1 MNDRLRIIC
10 SCRMGPGTFEAKFI
24 PLCKV
29 DIVEEIIVV
38 RKEKGPYIPKLK
50 YVVLPKICASPFINF
65 IIASYNVG
73 KLARKYNANFIL
85 AYHYV
90 PHYYIAFVASLLSSK
105 PYILG
110 QTGRDDE
117 LLAKH
122 PIKGILLRHIVKKA
136 YQLNV
141 PGSVSFSFWKSL
153 GIDRVYI
160 LHSTIDTDKF
170 LPYNSEKVYDFL
182 YVGRL
187 EEYKGV
193 QYIIQAFCNVVK
205 EYPNATLCIVGYGS
219 YENELRKMIKNFN
232 LSNNVIFFRFQS
244 DPYPFYCKSK
254 IFVMASETEG
264 LPCALMEAMSCELL
278 CISSSVGNIEDV
290 LKDGI
295 NGLTFS
301 SGNISKLKEL
311 MILALE
317 NYDDLIEVRANARK
331 LIVNEYSYK
340 VATDKWNK
348 IISGM
353 LQ

>member
-1 MNDRLRIIC
+1 MSNKIKIVS

-170 LPYNSEKVYDFL
+170 LPDNSEKVYDFL

>member
-1 MNDRLRIIC
+1 
-10 SCRMGPGTFEAKFI
+10 MGPGTFEAKFV

-38 RKEKGPYIPKLK
+38 RKEKGPDIPKLK
-50 YVVLPKICASPFINF
+50 YVVLPKICSSPFINF
-65 IIASYNVG
+65 IIASYIVG
-73 KLARKYNANFIL
+73 KLARKYKANFIL

-141 PGSVSFSFWKSL
+141 PGSVSFNFWKSQ
-153 GIDRVYI
+153 GMDRVYI
-160 LHSTIDTDKF
+160 LHSAIDTDKY
-170 LPYNSEKVYDFL
+170 LPDNADKVYDFL

-187 EEYKGV
+187 EKYKGV
-193 QYIIQAFCNVVK
+193 QYLIQAFSNVVK
-205 EYPNATLCIVGYGS
+205 EYPNATFCIVGYGS
-219 YENELRKMIKNFN
+219 YENEIRSLIYDLN
-232 LSNNVIFFRFQS
+232 LSDNVSFCGFQADTYS
-244 DPYPFYCKSK
+244 YYRKSK

-278 CISSSVGNIEDV
+278 CISSLVGNIGDI

-295 NGLTFS
+295 TGFTFS
-301 SGNISKLKEL
+301 FGDVSKLKEL
-311 MILALE
+311 MIMALE
-317 NYDDLIEVRANARK
+317 NYDGFIEIRENARK
-331 LIVNEYSYK
+331 LIVNEYSYEIT
-340 VATDKWNK
+340 TDKWNK
-348 IISGM
+348 IISGI
-353 LQ
+353 LQGNEQKKNI